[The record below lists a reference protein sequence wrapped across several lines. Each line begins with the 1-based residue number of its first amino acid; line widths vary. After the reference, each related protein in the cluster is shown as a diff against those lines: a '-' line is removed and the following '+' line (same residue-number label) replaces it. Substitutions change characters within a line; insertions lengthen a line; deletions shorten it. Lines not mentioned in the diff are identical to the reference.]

1 MLAKDFLYLDYVSTT
16 PLNKEVFNMYSELL
30 VKYYANSD
38 SLHDLGMEV
47 RKLQEKSRQQ
57 IAELLKVKTDEVI
70 FTAGASEANNTAIK
84 GVAFARKDLG
94 KHIITSNVE
103 HSSVMESCIQLRDH
117 FGYDVTFLPVDK
129 QGQISL
135 KDVIMALR
143 DDTIL
148 VTTMYV
154 NNELGSINPITEIAD
169 YLKKNSQAYYHVDA
183 VQALGKLPIDLQNI
197 DLLSLSM
204 HKVFGLKGSG
214 ILIRKQH
221 VAMLSLIS
229 AGQQE
234 KGYRGGTSN
243 ACVNIIA
250 AKTLRL
256 ALSKQNEHY
265 QQVDYLRNYLLE
277 QLVNI
282 NGIIINS
289 PINGS
294 PFIINFSYPKI
305 TSEVM
310 MNALNEVG
318 IAVSAQSTC
327 HSNAKAISHVYTA
340 MGYDEKRAH
349 SAIRIG
355 LDYLVSASDIDRLI
369 IEIKRIIK
377 QYG

>member
-16 PLNKEVFNMYSELL
+16 PLNKEVFNMYNELL
-30 VKYYANSD
+30 SKYYANSD
-38 SLHDLGMEV
+38 SLHDLGTEV
-47 RKLQEKSRQQ
+47 RKLQEKSRHQ
-57 IAELLKVKTDEVI
+57 IADLLKVKNDEVI
-70 FTAGASEANNTAIK
+70 FTGGASEANNTAIK
-84 GVAFARKDLG
+84 GVAFARKELG
-94 KHIITSNVE
+94 KHIITSAVE
-103 HSSVMESCIQLRDH
+103 HSSVMESCVQLSEH
-117 FGYDVTFLPVDK
+117 FGYDVTFLPVNKD
-129 QGQISL
+129 GQITL
-135 KDVIMALR
+135 EDVKKALR

-154 NNELGSINPITEIAD
+154 NNELGSINPIMEIAD

-183 VQALGKLPIDLQNI
+183 VQALGKLPIELTNI

-204 HKVFGLKGSG
+204 HKIFGLKGSG
-214 ILIRKQH
+214 ILIKKQH
-221 VAMLSLIS
+221 VAMLPLIS

-234 KGYRGGTSN
+234 RGYRGGTSN

-256 ALSKQNEHY
+256 ALMERVAHY
-265 QQVDYLRNYLLE
+265 QYVDNLRRDLLQ
-277 QLVNI
+277 QLSTI

-289 PINGS
+289 PVNGS

-310 MNALNEVG
+310 MNALNKAG

-327 HSNAKAISHVYTA
+327 HSNTKAISHVYQA
-340 MGYDEKRAH
+340 MGYDDQRSH

-355 LDYLVSASDIDRLI
+355 LDYMVTMLDIDRFM

>member
-1 MLAKDFLYLDYVSTT
+1 VLAKDFLYLDYVSTT
-16 PLNKEVFNMYSELL
+16 PLNKEVFNMYNELL
-30 VKYYANSD
+30 SKYYANSD
-38 SLHDLGMEV
+38 SLHDLGTEV
-47 RKLQEKSRQQ
+47 RKLQEKSRHQ
-57 IAELLKVKTDEVI
+57 IADLLKVKNDEVI
-70 FTAGASEANNTAIK
+70 FTGGASEANNTAIK
-84 GVAFARKDLG
+84 GVAFARKALG
-94 KHIITSNVE
+94 KHIITSAVE
-103 HSSVMESCIQLRDH
+103 HSSVMESCLQLRDH
-117 FGYDVTFLPVDK
+117 FGYDVTFLPVD
-129 QGQISL
+129 QNGQVTL
-135 KDVIMALR
+135 DDVKKALR

-183 VQALGKLPIDLQNI
+183 VQALGKLPLELSNI

-204 HKVFGLKGSG
+204 HKIFGLKGSG
-214 ILIRKQH
+214 ILIKKQH
-221 VAMLSLIS
+221 VAMLPLIS

-234 KGYRGGTSN
+234 RGYRGGTSN

-256 ALSKQNEHY
+256 ALRERDDHY
-265 QQVDYLRNYLLE
+265 QHVDNLRRDLLE
-277 QLVNI
+277 QLSAI
-282 NGIIINS
+282 DGIMINS
-289 PINGS
+289 PVNGS
-294 PFIINFSYPKI
+294 PFIVNFSYPKI

-327 HSNAKAISHVYTA
+327 HSNTKAISHVYRA
-340 MGYDEKRAH
+340 MGYDDKRSH

-355 LDYLVSASDIDRLI
+355 LDYVVTKQDIERFML
-369 IEIKRIIK
+369 EIKRIIK